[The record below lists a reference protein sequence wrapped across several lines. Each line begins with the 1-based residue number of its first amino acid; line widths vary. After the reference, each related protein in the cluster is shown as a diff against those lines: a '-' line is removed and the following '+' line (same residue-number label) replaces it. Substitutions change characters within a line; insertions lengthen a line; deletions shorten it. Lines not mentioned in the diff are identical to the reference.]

1 VRCDVY
7 SKAGNCHKGNIMDNS
22 YCIIM
27 AGGKGERF
35 WPLSTRRVPKPFVKL
50 MNNRSMIQLT
60 VERIQPLIPTDRIF
74 IVVGAQHAEVA
85 RQQLS
90 QFHKDQFI
98 IEPVGR
104 DTAPCIGFAATMLKK
119 KDPEAVMVVLPADH
133 YIPDIEAFVSTIST
147 CIRHA
152 RSGGFLITAGVMPTR
167 PETGYGYIHTGTGVG
182 DGSDK
187 CFEVDRF
194 VEKPDLTKAIH
205 YLEEGNYFW
214 NSGIFV
220 WRVSALLD
228 GMETH
233 MPDLR
238 KNLFSMESAIDQGNI
253 KEVDAIFRTF
263 PKISIDYGLMEKAAN
278 VRMVKAHFSWDDV
291 GTWSSLKRVMDL
303 DSNGNYIS
311 GKPVCLDTAD
321 CVIYSDDIRLGVVGV
336 SNLVI
341 VASKEGMLVCSL
353 SRDQD
358 TRKIA
363 QVFDD
368 ECETTQ

>member
-1 VRCDVY
+1 MG
-7 SKAGNCHKGNIMDNS
+7 KS

-50 MNNRSMIQLT
+50 LNNRSMIQLT
-60 VERIQPLIPTDRIF
+60 VERIQPLIPADRIF

-90 QFHKDQFI
+90 QLQKDQFI

-104 DTAPCIGFAATMLKK
+104 DTGPCIGFAATILHK
-119 KDPEAVMVVLPADH
+119 KDPDAVMVVLPADH
-133 YIPDIEAFVSTIST
+133 YIPDSEAFAATISA
-147 CIRHA
+147 CIRQA
-152 RSGGFLITAGVMPTR
+152 QSGEFLVTAGVLPTR
-167 PETGYGYIHTGTGVG
+167 PDTGYGYIHTGNGFG
-182 DGSDK
+182 DGSGK

-194 VEKPDLTKAIH
+194 VEKPDLAKAIQ

-220 WRVSALLD
+220 WKVSALFD

-238 KNLFSMESAIDQGNI
+238 KNLFSMEIAIDQGDVA
-253 KEVDAIFRTF
+253 EVDAIFRSF

-291 GTWSSLKRVMDL
+291 GTWSSLKRVMEL
-303 DSNGNYIS
+303 DSHGNYIS
-311 GKPVCLDTAD
+311 GKPVCIDTAD
-321 CVIYSDDIRLGVVGV
+321 CVIYSDDIRLGVIGV

-341 VASKEGMLVCSL
+341 VASKEGVLVSDL

-368 ECETTQ
+368 ESTATQ